1 MDVDYF
7 HANGV
12 GIVKNF
18 ATPEECKGMM
28 DQMAKL
34 IKGWDPKKSVEFSTN
49 KDQEKTQGKSN
60 YFLDSAEGIGF
71 FMDKGGL
78 ELLKSGKR
86 RGKAELLNKVGHDLH
101 SKDPVFKKYST
112 GKKVA

>member
-1 MDVDYF
+1 M
-7 HANGV
+7 A
-12 GIVKNF
+12 
-18 ATPEECKGMM
+18 
-28 DQMAKL
+28 QMAKL

-86 RGKAELLNKVGHDLH
+86 AGKA
-101 SKDPVFKKYST
+101 
-112 GKKVA
+112 